1 LHDAKLRFV
10 IIADIAVHVK
20 AESPTMSVKNRVNKD
35 KYGVIKCYRSI
46 YGYWTCIVVIKTV
59 QKSHKCWTCALQKVK
74 SWSKY
79 MGRVCSLLLSLLHT
93 QGPYHKHI
101 NVTAYYR
108 IITDRS
114 KTLPQCPTITSFNH
128 HAGIW

>member
-1 LHDAKLRFV
+1 
-10 IIADIAVHVK
+10 
-20 AESPTMSVKNRVNKD
+20 
-35 KYGVIKCYRSI
+35 
-46 YGYWTCIVVIKTV
+46 
-59 QKSHKCWTCALQKVK
+59 
-74 SWSKY
+74 

-114 KTLPQCPTITSFNH
+114 KTLPQCPTITSFNRH
-128 HAGIW
+128 AAAGIWQWERNEGILTSNLRHTADRKKVNWMGMLIHTVKGRGLF